1 MLVEFLLVQRA
12 ATSTFFLLMTI
23 ALVDV
28 LAGFIVG
35 MRSGTRQIEVDTQV

>member
-1 MLVEFLLVQRA
+1 MA
-12 ATSTFFLLMTI
+12 I

-35 MRSGTRQIEVDTQV
+35 MRSAQRQIEVEGPGRI